1 MNDTEQ
7 LYVCI
12 KYSLTTRKQTHL
24 DQKICP
30 YRRAVDKLELKQKW
44 NRSVIV
50 CNWDHLS
57 LTICLLN

>member
-1 MNDTEQ
+1 MNNTEQ